1 MSPTK
6 GKLLRERPLV
16 GNHASV
22 LAARFIVYASSEK
35 QNLHMVFKVVSK
47 RQPAKCLLND

>member
-16 GNHASV
+16 EKNASA
-22 LAARFIVYASSEK
+22 LERGFIVYVSSEK
-35 QNLHMVFKVVSK
+35 QNLHSLIKTASTK
-47 RQPAKCLLND
+47 PQIKIPLSL